1 MLSLGEEKILDKPD
15 IQKRTYNYSVQVVK
29 LAKSIKRDDINRTLV
44 RQLVRSGTSVG
55 ANITE
60 AQAASSKKDFIN
72 KMQIANK
79 EAHETRYWLRV
90 LNDTAIGE
98 KVLIDKHL
106 KEIEQIIN
114 ILTIIVR
121 NAQSNNVS

>member
-1 MLSLGEEKILDKPD
+1 MDKPD